1 MRDIRTSMSE
11 KDANEA
17 LLEAKNQKQLEK
29 ALVDGAK
36 IDATNED
43 GATKLTLLCK
53 SKSGVMSKTEEAMA
67 LFLVGKGADLHNEDD
82 DGGTP
87 LHYAAGSGNHA
98 LIEVLLKK
106 GVKPVASKKLKYTP
120 LHYCVDTHAKDTW
133 IWDTLLAAGNP
144 LDAVNKWGETPL
156 YAAQSSWNPTAVKYF
171 LAKGASTTHKDSDG
185 KTLLERATEL
195 KQDKILKLLK

>member
-1 MRDIRTSMSE
+1 MS
-11 KDANEA
+11 KTNANEA

-29 ALVDGAK
+29 ALADGAQ
-36 IDATNED
+36 IDATDDD

-67 LFLVGKGADLHNEDD
+67 LYLIEKGADVRNEDH

-87 LHYAAGSGNHA
+87 LHYAAGSGSHA
-98 LIEVLLKK
+98 LIEALLAK
-106 GVKPVASKKLKYTP
+106 GVKPVASKKLRYTP
-120 LHYCVDTHAKDTW
+120 LHYCVDTHAKDKW

-144 LDAVNKWGETPL
+144 LDAVNKWGDTPL
-156 YAAQSSWNPTAVKYF
+156 YAAQSSWNPTAVKYL

-185 KTLLERATEL
+185 KTLIERATEL
-195 KQDKILKLLK
+195 KQDKTLKLLK

>member
-1 MRDIRTSMSE
+1 MTG
-11 KDANEA
+11 KDANVA

-29 ALVDGAK
+29 ALADGAQ

-67 LFLVGKGADLHNEDD
+67 LFLVDKGADLKNEDD

-98 LIEVLLKK
+98 LIEVLLAK
-106 GVKPVASKKLKYTP
+106 GIKPVASKKLQYTP
-120 LHYCVDTHAKDTW
+120 LHYCTDTHAKDTW

-144 LDAVNKWGETPL
+144 IDAVNKWGDTPL
-156 YAAQSSWNPTAVKYF
+156 YSAQSSWNPTAVKYF
-171 LAKGASTTHKDSDG
+171 LSKGASTTHKDKSG
-185 KTLLERATEL
+185 KTLVERATEL